1 MLRVVPSYGR
11 LVASPN
17 TTLVDLLALVGVTPG
32 QEQLDQVWSHFTL
45 DRPGYLSTFRCF
57 IL

>member
-1 MLRVVPSYGR
+1 MLSVLPSYGE

-17 TTLVDLLALVGVTPG
+17 TTMLDLLALVGVTPG
-32 QEQLDQVWSHFTL
+32 QEQLDQVWRHFTL
-45 DRPGYLSTFRCF
+45 DKPGYLSTFRCF